1 MLPEVKRFT
10 PVQTLDYL
18 MYSPKK
24 TARVYYKAVQSAIEN
39 AKNTLKVNA
48 DMLQFKLFTIEEGP
62 VMKRYNAGA
71 RGTARPIKKKF
82 SHIKIVLGISEV
94 TQQEKE
100 KMMPKEKK
108 IVAKIQQKKE
118 VKKNT
123 KKEVEP
129 VTSTE

>member
-10 PVQTLDYL
+10 PVQALDYL

-24 TARVYYKAVQSAIEN
+24 SARIYYKAVQSAIEN

-62 VMKRYNAGA
+62 VMKRFNAGS
-71 RGTARPIKKKF
+71 RGTAKPIKKKF
-82 SHIKIVLGISEV
+82 SHIKIVLGMAEV
-94 TQQEKE
+94 KEAKKEKE
-100 KMMPKEKK
+100 VAPKTKVEKK
-108 IVAKIQQKKE
+108 KT
-118 VKKNT
+118 VKKST

-129 VTSTE
+129 ITSTE